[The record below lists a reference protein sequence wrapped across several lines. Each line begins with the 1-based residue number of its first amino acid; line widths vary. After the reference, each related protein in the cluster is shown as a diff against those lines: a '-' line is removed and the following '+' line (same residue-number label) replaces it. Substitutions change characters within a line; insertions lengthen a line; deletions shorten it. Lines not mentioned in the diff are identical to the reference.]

1 MNIKEIK
8 KLYNLVLDLQVLDG
22 ELYIIHYIDSD
33 GEVYPIIDIQ
43 KIDDVGYIIVWEG
56 ESPIWS
62 SWEDLSAEHI
72 YVYKEV
78 FWNKKQTD
86 LK

>member
-8 KLYNLVLDLQVLDG
+8 RLYNLVLDLQVSDE
-22 ELYIIHYIDSD
+22 ELYIIRYIDD
-33 GEVYPIIDIQ
+33 NGEVYPIIDIQ
-43 KIDDVGYIIVWEG
+43 KNGAFDFTIVWEK
-56 ESPIWS
+56 ESPIWGH
-62 SWEDLSAEHI
+62 WENLSAEHI
-72 YVYKEV
+72 YVYKEI